1 MLLPEA
7 LVKEL
12 GFQRDVLAKNG
23 SCDLK
28 ACIGGAC
35 GPTGLIRSNNKMC
48 RPQMKARQMCK
59 QRASVE
65 QTLDGIVARYAS
77 ITLMALMDRFCRRAN
92 FIMPPKYYLRAQA
105 LLRLRSATISDLAAC
120 LDWML
125 TSSGI
130 TASRQQTCQP
140 AIMCGSTQKLHE
152 RVQVPDRGTCE
163 SACPESHTE
172 VLIW

>member
-1 MLLPEA
+1 MLLPGA

-12 GFQRDVLAKNG
+12 GSQRDVLAKNG

-28 ACIGGAC
+28 ACTGGAC
-35 GPTGLIRSNNKMC
+35 GRTGLIRSNNKIC
-48 RPQMKARQMCK
+48 RPQMKARQVCK

-65 QTLDGIVARYAS
+65 QTLDGIVARCAS

-105 LLRLRSATISDLAAC
+105 LLRLGSTTISDLAAC
-120 LDWML
+120 QDWIS

-140 AIMCGSTQKLHE
+140 ENMCGSTQKLHE
-152 RVQVPDRGTCE
+152 QVQVPARGD
-163 SACPESHTE
+163 
-172 VLIW
+172 L